1 MKMFDAKQTAI
12 IKRALA
18 EYDELEA
25 KALVGDEQVKYQ
37 FTNHF
42 EEQAEALK
50 KRVLMGVKVS
60 VKRVLLLAAA
70 VVLVL
75 SVTVAMVAGSDMHV
89 IRFGN
94 DVNYDEYTTTEDPE
108 ERNNLF
114 LTYATPG
121 IMGDGVL
128 DIPAMIIEADLPI
141 PEGYKCSIFDP
152 LHSTTYSIHFSK
164 DSEKVAYRHASL
176 DIHMYE
182 IYENTGVR
190 LDHDGEMLQLEM
202 GDLKVYHYDKFYLL
216 KANNYVCHISCNDPD
231 VTDDQILAIFES
243 IDNMMNAPMRS
254 EEEIRAEIAN
264 EPSTAVHT
272 GQSELSDWDEY
283 NLDFGVIE
291 YRLLELPEGY
301 KLTKN
306 TVNVATKYEKSLW
319 PFGVARFEIE
329 MIDLTVDPYISSLYE
344 NPGMAHEFDDIT
356 IYSRAVQHMEDYLDE
371 AIEYVFVDEH
381 YAAIFRCEAYDTTT
395 DATVITP
402 EEVADI
408 ARQIR
413 EYMKG
418 Q

>member
-1 MKMFDAKQTAI
+1 MFDTKQTEI

-18 EYDELEA
+18 EYDDRESA
-25 KALVGDEQVKYQ
+25 MLVGDEQVKYE

-60 VKRVLLLAAA
+60 VKKVLLLAAA

-75 SVTVAMVAGSDMHV
+75 SVTVAMVAGNDMHV

-94 DVNYDEYTTTEDPE
+94 NINYDEYADAEDPE
-108 ERNNLF
+108 ERNDLF

-121 IMGDGVL
+121 IFGDGEL

-141 PEGYKCSIFDP
+141 PEGYKCSMFDP
-152 LHSTTYSIHFSK
+152 LRKSSYNIYFSK
-164 DSEKVAYRHASL
+164 DSEKVAYRDASL
-176 DIHMYE
+176 TIHIYE

-190 LDHDGEMLQLEM
+190 LDHDGDMLVLEM
-202 GDLKVYHYDKFYLL
+202 GDLKVYHYSKFYLL
-216 KANNYVCHISCNDPD
+216 KASNYACHISCNDPD

-243 IDNMMNAPMRS
+243 INNMMTAPMRT
-254 EEEIRAEIAN
+254 EEEIKAEYAK
-264 EPSTAVHT
+264 EPSIAVRT
-272 GQSELSDWDEY
+272 GWSELYDWEGY
-283 NLDFGVIE
+283 NLDFSAIE

-301 KLTKN
+301 MLTQN
-306 TVNVATKYEKSLW
+306 AMNIISKYSKSLE
-319 PFGVARFEIE
+319 PFGAARFEIE
-329 MIDLTVDPYISSLYE
+329 MIDLTVDPYIASLYE
-344 NPGMAHEFDDIT
+344 NPGMAHEFEDIT
-356 IYSRAVQHMEDYLDE
+356 IYSRGVGYMEDYLDE
-371 AIEYVFVDEH
+371 AMEYVFVDEH
-381 YAAIFRCEAYDTTT
+381 YAAIFRCEAYSSTG

-402 EEVADI
+402 EEASDI

>member
-1 MKMFDAKQTAI
+1 MKVFNAKQTEI

-18 EYDELEA
+18 EYDDRESA
-25 KALVGDEQVKYQ
+25 MLVGDEQVKYE

-60 VKRVLLLAAA
+60 VKKVILLAAA

-75 SVTVAMVAGSDMHV
+75 SVTVAMVAGNDMHI

-94 DVNYDEYTTTEDPE
+94 DIEVNKGGGPANPMY
-108 ERNNLF
+108 L
-114 LTYATPG
+114 TPG
-121 IMGDGVL
+121 VMGDGVL

-141 PEGYKCSIFDP
+141 PEGYECNYFDP
-152 LHSTTYSIHFSK
+152 LRKSSYDISYSK
-164 DSEKVAYRHASL
+164 QSEKAAYRHASL
-176 DIHMYE
+176 DIHIYE

-190 LDHDGEMLQLEM
+190 LDHDGDMLMLEM

-216 KANNYVCHISCNDPD
+216 KASNYVCHISCNDPD

-243 IDNMMNAPMRS
+243 INNMMNAPMRS
-254 EEEIRAEIAN
+254 EEEIKAEYAK
-264 EPSTAVHT
+264 EPSIAVRT
-272 GQSELSDWDEY
+272 GWSELYDWEGY

-301 KLTKN
+301 KLTQN
-306 TVNVATKYEKSLW
+306 AMNIISKYSKSLE
-319 PFGVARFEIE
+319 PFGTARFEIE
-329 MIDLTVDPYISSLYE
+329 MIDLTVDPYIASLYE
-344 NPGMAHEFDDIT
+344 NPGMAHEFEDIT
-356 IYSRAVQHMEDYLDE
+356 VYSRAAGYMEDYLDE
-371 AIEYVFVDEH
+371 AMEYVFVDEH
-381 YAAIFRCEAYDTTT
+381 YAAIFRCEAYSSTG

-402 EEVADI
+402 EEASDI

>member
-1 MKMFDAKQTAI
+1 MFNAKQTEI

-18 EYDELEA
+18 EYDDRESA
-25 KALVGDEQVKYQ
+25 MLVGDEQVKYE

-60 VKRVLLLAAA
+60 VKKVILLAAA

-75 SVTVAMVAGSDMHV
+75 SVTVAMVAGNDMHV

-94 DVNYDEYTTTEDPE
+94 DINYNEYSETDDSEKRSD
-108 ERNNLF
+108 LF

-121 IMGDGVL
+121 IFGDGVL

-141 PEGYKCSIFDP
+141 PEGYECNYFDP
-152 LHSTTYSIHFSK
+152 LRKSSYDISYSK
-164 DSEKVAYRHASL
+164 QSEKVAYRHASL
-176 DIHMYE
+176 DIHIYE

-190 LDHDGEMLQLEM
+190 LDHNGDMLQLEM

-216 KANNYVCHISCNDPD
+216 KASNYACHISCNDPD

-243 IDNMMNAPMRS
+243 INNMMNAPMRS
-254 EEEIRAEIAN
+254 EEEIKAEYAK
-264 EPSTAVHT
+264 EPSIAVRT
-272 GQSELSDWDEY
+272 GWSELYDWEGY

-301 KLTKN
+301 KLTQN
-306 TVNVATKYEKSLW
+306 AMNIISKYSKSLE
-319 PFGVARFEIE
+319 PFGTARFEIE
-329 MIDLTVDPYISSLYE
+329 MIDLTVDPYIASLYE
-344 NPGMAHEFDDIT
+344 NPGMAHEFEDIT
-356 IYSRAVQHMEDYLDE
+356 IYSRGAGYMEDYLDE
-371 AIEYVFVDEH
+371 AMEYVFVDEH
-381 YAAIFRCEAYDTTT
+381 YAAIFRCEAYSSTG

-402 EEVADI
+402 EEASDI
-408 ARQIR
+408 ARQIK

>member
-1 MKMFDAKQTAI
+1 MFDEKQTAI
-12 IKRALA
+12 IKQALQ

-25 KALVGDEQVKYQ
+25 KALVGDEEVKYE

-42 EEQAEALK
+42 EEQAEAIK
-50 KRVLMGVKVS
+50 KRMLIRVKVS
-60 VKRVLLLAAA
+60 VKKVLLIAAA

-75 SVTVAMVAGSDMHV
+75 SVTVAMVAGNDMHV

-94 DVNYDEYTTTEDPE
+94 NIEINEGGGPADPMY
-108 ERNNLF
+108 L
-114 LTYATPG
+114 TPG

-141 PEGYKCSIFDP
+141 PEGYKCSYFDP
-152 LHSTTYSIHFSK
+152 LSKSSYDIHFIRQ
-164 DSEKVAYRHASL
+164 SEKAIYRYAYL
-176 DIHMYE
+176 GINIYE

-190 LDHDGEMLQLEM
+190 LDHNGEMLVLEM

-216 KANNYVCHISCNDPD
+216 KASNYACHISCNDPD

-243 IDNMMNAPMRS
+243 IDDMMNAPMRT

-306 TVNVATKYEKSLW
+306 TVNVATKYQKYDENRQWMSTM
-319 PFGVARFEIE
+319 EIE
-329 MIDLTVDPYISSLYE
+329 MIDLTVDPYIASLYE
-344 NPGMAHEFDDIT
+344 DPGTAHEFEDIT
-356 IYSRAVQHMEDYLDE
+356 VYSRAVGYMEDYLS
-371 AIEYVFVDEH
+371 AAVEYVFVDEH
-381 YAAIFRCEAYDTTT
+381 YAAIFHCEASGWIE
-395 DATVITP
+395 DATVPTP

>member
-1 MKMFDAKQTAI
+1 MFDEKQTAI
-12 IKRALA
+12 IKQALQ

-25 KALVGDEQVKYQ
+25 KALVGDEEVKYE

-42 EEQAEALK
+42 EEQAEAIK
-50 KRVLMGVKVS
+50 KRMLIRVKVS
-60 VKRVLLLAAA
+60 VKKVLLIAAA

-75 SVTVAMVAGSDMHV
+75 SVTVAMVAGNDMHV

-94 DVNYDEYTTTEDPE
+94 NIEINEGGGPADPMY
-108 ERNNLF
+108 L
-114 LTYATPG
+114 TPG
-121 IMGDGVL
+121 VMGDGVL

-141 PEGYKCSIFDP
+141 PEGYKCSYFDP
-152 LHSTTYSIHFSK
+152 LSKSSYDIHFIRQ
-164 DSEKVAYRHASL
+164 SEKAIYRYAYL
-176 DIHMYE
+176 DINIYE

-190 LDHDGEMLQLEM
+190 LDHNGEMLVLEM

-216 KANNYVCHISCNDPD
+216 KASNYACHISCNDPD

-243 IDNMMNAPMRS
+243 IDDMMNAPMRT

-301 KLTKN
+301 RLTKN
-306 TVNVATKYEKSLW
+306 TANVATKYQKYDENRQWMSTM
-319 PFGVARFEIE
+319 EIE
-329 MIDLTVDPYISSLYE
+329 MIDLTVDPYIASLYE
-344 NPGMAHEFDDIT
+344 DPGTAHEFEDIT
-356 IYSRAVQHMEDYLDE
+356 VYSRAAGYMEDYLS
-371 AIEYVFVDEH
+371 AAVEYVFVDEH
-381 YAAIFRCEAYDTTT
+381 YAAIFHCEAYSSNG

>member
-1 MKMFDAKQTAI
+1 MFDEKQTAI
-12 IKRALA
+12 IKQALQ

-25 KALVGDEQVKYQ
+25 KALVGDEEVKYE

-42 EEQAEALK
+42 EEQAEAIK
-50 KRVLMGVKVS
+50 KRMLIRVKVS
-60 VKRVLLLAAA
+60 VKKVLLIAAA

-75 SVTVAMVAGSDMHV
+75 SVTVAMVAGNDMHV

-94 DVNYDEYTTTEDPE
+94 NIEINEGGGPADPM
-108 ERNNLF
+108 
-114 LTYATPG
+114 YMTPG

-141 PEGYKCSIFDP
+141 PEGYKCSYFDP
-152 LHSTTYSIHFSK
+152 LSKSSYDIHFIRQ
-164 DSEKVAYRHASL
+164 SEKAIYRYAYL
-176 DIHMYE
+176 DINIYE

-190 LDHDGEMLQLEM
+190 LDHNGEMLVLEM

-216 KANNYVCHISCNDPD
+216 KASNYACHISCNDPD

-243 IDNMMNAPMRS
+243 IDNMMNAPMRT

-283 NLDFGVIE
+283 NLDFGAIE

-306 TVNVATKYEKSLW
+306 TVNVATKYQKYDENRQWMSTM
-319 PFGVARFEIE
+319 EIE
-329 MIDLTVDPYISSLYE
+329 MIDLTVDPYIASLYE
-344 NPGMAHEFDDIT
+344 DPGTAHEFEDIT
-356 IYSRAVQHMEDYLDE
+356 VYSRAVGYMEDYLS
-371 AIEYVFVDEH
+371 AAVEYVFVDEH
-381 YAAIFRCEAYDTTT
+381 YAAIFHCEASGWIE

>member
-1 MKMFDAKQTAI
+1 MFNAKQTEI

-18 EYDELEA
+18 EYDDRESA
-25 KALVGDEQVKYQ
+25 ILVGDEQVKYE

-42 EEQAEALK
+42 KEQAEALK

-60 VKRVLLLAAA
+60 VKKMILLVAA

-75 SVTVAMVAGSDMHV
+75 SVTVAMVAGNDMHV

-94 DVNYDEYTTTEDPE
+94 DINYNEYSEIDDAEKADYFDVYLRIPSTNEKT
-108 ERNNLF
+108 
-114 LTYATPG
+114 
-121 IMGDGVL
+121 L

-141 PEGYKCSIFDP
+141 PDGYKCSMFDP
-152 LHSTTYSIHFSK
+152 LHSITYSIHFSK

-176 DIHMYE
+176 TIHIYE

-202 GDLKVYHYDKFYLL
+202 GDLKVYHYDKEYLL
-216 KANNYVCHISCNDPD
+216 KAKNYVCRISCNDPD

-254 EEEIRAEIAN
+254 DEEIKAEYSK
-264 EPSTAVHT
+264 EPSIAVRT
-272 GQSELSDWDEY
+272 GWSELYDWEEY

-301 KLTKN
+301 KLTQN
-306 TVNVATKYEKSLW
+306 AMNIISKYSKSLE
-319 PFGVARFEIE
+319 PFGTAEFEIE
-329 MIDLTVDPYISSLYE
+329 MIDLTVDPYIASLYE
-344 NPGMAHEFDDIT
+344 NPGMAHKFEDIT
-356 IYSRAVQHMEDYLDE
+356 IYSRGAGYMEDYLDE
-371 AIEYVFVDEH
+371 VMEYVFVDEH
-381 YAAIFRCEAYDTTT
+381 YAAIFRCKAYSSTG

-402 EEVADI
+402 EEVSEI
-408 ARQIR
+408 ARQIK

>member
-1 MKMFDAKQTAI
+1 MFDAKQTEI

-18 EYDELEA
+18 EYDDRESA
-25 KALVGDEQVKYQ
+25 ALVGDEEIKYQ

-75 SVTVAMVAGSDMHV
+75 SVTVAMVAGNDMHV

-94 DVNYDEYTTTEDPE
+94 NIDYDEYSNTEDPE
-108 ERNNLF
+108 ERNDLF

-121 IMGDGVL
+121 IFGDGVL
-128 DIPAMIIEADLPI
+128 DIPAMIIESELPI
-141 PEGYKCSIFDP
+141 PEGYKCSMFDP
-152 LHSTTYSIHFSK
+152 LRKSSYDIYFSK

-176 DIHMYE
+176 TIHIYE

-190 LDHDGEMLQLEM
+190 LDHNGEMLQLQI

-216 KANNYVCHISCNDPD
+216 KASNYVCHISCNDPD
-231 VTDDQILAIFES
+231 VTDDQILAIFKS
-243 IDNMMNAPMRS
+243 IDNMMNAPMRT
-254 EEEIRAEIAN
+254 EEEIRAEIAD
-264 EPSTAVHT
+264 EPSIAVHT

-283 NLDFGVIE
+283 KLDFSVIE
-291 YRLLELPEGY
+291 YRMLDLPEGY

-306 TVNVATKYEKSLW
+306 TVNVATKYEKSLG
-319 PFGVARFEIE
+319 PFGTARFEIE
-329 MIDLTVDPYISSLYE
+329 MIDLTVDPYIASLYE
-344 NPGMAHEFDDIT
+344 NPGMAHEFEDIT
-356 IYSRAVQHMEDYLDE
+356 VYSRAVQHMEDYLDE

-381 YAAIFRCEAYDTTT
+381 YAAIFRCEAYSSTG

-402 EEVADI
+402 EEAADI
-408 ARQIR
+408 ARQIK

>member
-1 MKMFDAKQTAI
+1 MFNAKQTEI

-18 EYDELEA
+18 EYDDRESA
-25 KALVGDEQVKYQ
+25 ILVGDEQVKYE

-42 EEQAEALK
+42 KEQAEALK

-60 VKRVLLLAAA
+60 VKKMILLAAA

-75 SVTVAMVAGSDMHV
+75 SVTVAMVAGNDMHV

-94 DVNYDEYTTTEDPE
+94 DINYNEYSEIDDAEKADYFDVYLRIPSTNEKT
-108 ERNNLF
+108 
-114 LTYATPG
+114 
-121 IMGDGVL
+121 L

-141 PEGYKCSIFDP
+141 PEGYKCSMFDP
-152 LHSTTYSIHFSK
+152 LHSITYSIHFSK
-164 DSEKVAYRHASL
+164 DSEKGAYRHAL
-176 DIHMYE
+176 LTIHIYE

-190 LDHDGEMLQLEM
+190 LDHDGDMLQFEM

-254 EEEIRAEIAN
+254 EEEIKAEYAK
-264 EPSTAVHT
+264 EPSIAVRT
-272 GQSELSDWDEY
+272 GWSELYDWEGY

-301 KLTKN
+301 KLTQN
-306 TVNVATKYEKSLW
+306 AMNIISKYSKSLE
-319 PFGVARFEIE
+319 PFGTAEFEIE
-329 MIDLTVDPYISSLYE
+329 MIDLTVDPYIASLYE
-344 NPGMAHEFDDIT
+344 NPGMAHKFEDIT
-356 IYSRAVQHMEDYLDE
+356 IYSRGAGYMEDYLDE
-371 AIEYVFVDEH
+371 VMEYVFVDEH
-381 YAAIFRCEAYDTTT
+381 YAAIFRCEAYSSSG

-402 EEVADI
+402 EEASDI

>member
-1 MKMFDAKQTAI
+1 MFDEKQTAI
-12 IKRALA
+12 IKQALQ

-25 KALVGDEQVKYQ
+25 KALVGDEEVKYE

-42 EEQAEALK
+42 EEQAEAIK
-50 KRVLMGVKVS
+50 KRMLIRVKVS
-60 VKRVLLLAAA
+60 VKKVLLIAAA

-75 SVTVAMVAGSDMHV
+75 SVTVAMVAGNDMHV

-94 DVNYDEYTTTEDPE
+94 NIEINEGGGPADPMY
-108 ERNNLF
+108 L
-114 LTYATPG
+114 TPG

-141 PEGYKCSIFDP
+141 PEGYKCSYFDP
-152 LHSTTYSIHFSK
+152 LSKSSYDIHFIRQ
-164 DSEKVAYRHASL
+164 SEKAIYRYAYL
-176 DIHMYE
+176 DINIYE

-190 LDHDGEMLQLEM
+190 LDHNGEMLVLEM
-202 GDLKVYHYDKFYLL
+202 GDLKVYHYGKEYLL
-216 KANNYVCHISCNDPD
+216 KASNYACHISCNDPD

-243 IDNMMNAPMRS
+243 IDNMMNAPMRT

-306 TVNVATKYEKSLW
+306 TVNVATKYQKYDENRQWMSTM
-319 PFGVARFEIE
+319 EIE
-329 MIDLTVDPYISSLYE
+329 MIDLTVDPYIASLYE
-344 NPGMAHEFDDIT
+344 DPGTAHEFEDIT
-356 IYSRAVQHMEDYLDE
+356 VYSRAVGYMEDYLS
-371 AIEYVFVDEH
+371 AAVEYVFVDEH
-381 YAAIFRCEAYDTTT
+381 YAAIFHCEASGWIE
-395 DATVITP
+395 DATVPTP
-402 EEVADI
+402 EEIADI